1 MAQAPVATLSYSSPS
16 PKTPVAVKTPLHS
29 RIGVGTYLALQL
41 IGAAFPLAGGFLVF
55 GWRAA
60 GVTVTVVCVAMATAF
75 LLQRVGWRGRQ
86 VQLIHV
92 LWLAVLLSLMLPAH
106 LFCWGPVDGHILW
119 PILPAAGITLALLT
133 WLLGGLGGQRVSAA
147 VVTLL
152 ILFAFFH
159 TLLTPRYVLRIDRLF
174 WGDLMRADPTATA
187 NAGSSSWL
195 SRWAGSP
202 YDSTQVDPTGDVLL
216 AYTSAQQ
223 HPDRA
228 SLTMQMLI
236 RDHMP
241 PLENLIIAGQ
251 SSAIGNASA
260 AAIILGGLF
269 LLFRGLIDFRIPLFG
284 TLSAMAALLILPV
297 PIIITNTTTEW
308 RWLAFR
314 EHYLGWPL
322 ALTFVNYEILASPLL
337 LTLFYLANTPGL
349 RPLTHRGRSIFAI
362 ALGIVSAI
370 FILYASAAVGPY
382 IALLAVSL
390 ATPTLDRLIH
400 PCPLV

>member
-1 MAQAPVATLSYSSPS
+1 MSDAASAIPPSSAPARKAPAAAPL
-16 PKTPVAVKTPLHS
+16 PLHS
-29 RIGVGTYLALQL
+29 RIRVRSYLALQL
-41 IGAAFPLAGGFLVF
+41 IGAAFPLAAGFLVF
-55 GWRAA
+55 GWRGA
-60 GVTVTVVCVAMATAF
+60 GATATVVGFALATAIF
-75 LLQRVGWRGRQ
+75 FQRIGWRGRQ
-86 VQLIHV
+86 VKLIHV
-92 LWLAVLLSLMLPAH
+92 LWLALLVSLMLPAH
-106 LFCWGPVDGHILW
+106 LFYWGPIDGRIVW
-119 PILPAAGITLALLT
+119 PLLPAAGITLAMLS
-133 WLLGGLGGQRVSAA
+133 WLLGGLGGQRVSPA
-147 VVTLL
+147 VVTVL
-152 ILFAFFH
+152 ILFALFH
-159 TLLTPRYVLRIDRLF
+159 GLLTPRYVLRVDRLF
-174 WGDLMRADPTATA
+174 WGDLLRFDPAPGDT
-187 NAGSSSWL
+187 GSSSWL

-202 YDSTQVDPTGDVLL
+202 YDSTQTEPTGDVLL

-251 SSAIGNASA
+251 SSTLGNASA
-260 AAIILGGLF
+260 AAVILGGLF
-269 LLFRGLIDFRIPLFG
+269 LLHRGLIDFRIPLFG
-284 TLSAMAALLILPV
+284 VLSAMAALLVLPV

-349 RPLTHRGRSIFAI
+349 RPLTRRGRSIFAI
-362 ALGIVSAI
+362 ALGIVAAI
-370 FILYASAAVGPY
+370 FMLYVSTAIGPY
-382 IALLAVSL
+382 IALLIVSL

-400 PCPLV
+400 PHTLV